1 MRQLVLDI
9 APPAPPDFAN
19 YVAGANAEAFAAV
32 RALVQGGGAERCLY
46 LWGEPGCGRSHLLH
60 AAVAAAGPGSALF
73 GGDGPLP
80 APDDVAQGA
89 LVAVDDADRL
99 GPDAQIAL
107 FNLYNHAAAG
117 HLRLLV
123 SGAAAPAHLRLRPD
137 LATRLGAALVFRL
150 APLTDADKADALRRH
165 ARSRGIALSDEAV
178 AYLLNH
184 ARRDLPSLMALLDA
198 LDRYSLAARRAI
210 TVPLI
215 RELLQPELAPPR

>member
-19 YVAGANAEAFAAV
+19 YVAGANAEALAAV
-32 RALVQGGGAERCLY
+32 RALAQGGGRERCVY
-46 LWGEPGCGRSHLLH
+46 LWGEAGSGRSHLLR
-60 AAVAAAGPGSALF
+60 AAVAAAGAGTLLAE
-73 GGDGPLP
+73 GGLP
-80 APDDVAQGA
+80 APDALADGT

-99 GPDAQIAL
+99 GAAEQIAL

-117 HLRLLV
+117 HARLLV
-123 SGAAAPAHLRLRPD
+123 SGAAAPVHLSIRPD

-150 APLTDADKADALRRH
+150 HPLTDADKADALRRH
-165 ARSRGIALSDEAV
+165 AGARGIALADEAV

-198 LDRYSLAARRAI
+198 LDRYSLSAKRPI

>member
-1 MRQLVLDI
+1 VRQLVLDI

-19 YVAGANAEAFAAV
+19 FVAGANAEALAAV
-32 RALVQGGGAERCLY
+32 QALARGAGGERCVY
-46 LWGEPGCGRSHLLH
+46 VWGEPGSGRSHLLQ
-60 AAVAAAGPGSALF
+60 AAVAA
-73 GGDGPLP
+73 GGTGATLVGADAALP
-80 APDDVAQGA
+80 APDGVAPDA
-89 LVAVDDADRL
+89 LLAVEDADRL
-99 GPDAQIAL
+99 DPAAQIAL

-165 ARSRGIALSDEAV
+165 ARSRGIALSDEAI

-198 LDRYSLAARRAI
+198 LDRYSLAAQRAI

-215 RELLQPELAPPR
+215 RELLQPELQPR